1 MQNILRKSI
10 SNKMFHPDYKHITDK
25 LPVSIKDRAYQ
36 RLLNHSRNPIPLNQI
51 SEKNK
56 RIEDYLHHT
65 LEIYQKSLVRS
76 RKIMDRKK
84 LRPQSWPECPA
95 PLTLPISYVTDNG
108 TQTDNKDHEAEINS
122 RVFVLQEQLLKYNKE
137 TFGRF
142 MQNLTREHEERIKAN
157 NQLRH
162 EICKMKAQV
171 QRIEKALAIMKLS
184 EYN

>member
-1 MQNILRKSI
+1 
-10 SNKMFHPDYKHITDK
+10 MFHPDFNYITDK

-36 RLLNHSRNPIPLNQI
+36 RLLNHSHKPIPLNQI

-56 RIEDYLHHT
+56 RIEDYLLHT
-65 LEIYQKSLVRS
+65 LEIYQKSLDRN
-76 RKIMDRKK
+76 RKTMDRKK

-108 TQTDNKDHEAEINS
+108 TQTGNIVCDHEAEINS
-122 RVFVLQEQLLKYNKE
+122 RVNVLQKQMLKYNKE

-142 MQNLTREHEERIKAN
+142 MQNLTKEHEKRIKAN

-162 EICKMKAQV
+162 EINKMKTQV
-171 QRIEKALAIMKLS
+171 QGLEKALAFMKS
-184 EYN
+184 S

>member
-1 MQNILRKSI
+1 
-10 SNKMFHPDYKHITDK
+10 MFHPDYKYITDK

-36 RLLNHSRNPIPLNQI
+36 KLLNHSYKPIPLNLI

-56 RIEDYLHHT
+56 HIEDYLLHT
-65 LEIYQKSLVRS
+65 LEIYQKSLDRS
-76 RKIMDRKK
+76 RKTMDQKK
-84 LRPQSWPECPA
+84 SRPQSWPECPT

-108 TQTDNKDHEAEINS
+108 TQTDNKNHEAEINS
-122 RVFVLQEQLLKYNKE
+122 RVIVLQEQLLKYNKE

-162 EICKMKAQV
+162 EINKMKAQV
-171 QRIEKALAIMKLS
+171 QGLEKALAFMKS
-184 EYN
+184 S